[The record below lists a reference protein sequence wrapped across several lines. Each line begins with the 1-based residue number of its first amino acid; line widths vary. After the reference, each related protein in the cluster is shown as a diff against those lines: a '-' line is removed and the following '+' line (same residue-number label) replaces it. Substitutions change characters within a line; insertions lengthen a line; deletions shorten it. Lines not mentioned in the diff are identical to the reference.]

1 MIQED
6 LGGQIALVTGA
17 GRGIGAAIARRLA
30 ANGAT
35 VVVNYRGSETEAHA
49 VVDAIRA
56 AGGTAEAVQADMAE
70 AAGTEALFAGVLERH
85 GGLDLVVNNAGI
97 VKDTLLVSMR
107 EPDWQK
113 VIDVNL
119 TGVMRCTRLALRH
132 MMRARRGCVV
142 NLASIQA
149 IRGGRGQA
157 NYAAA
162 KAGVLALT
170 RAAALEVAERG
181 VRVNAVLPGFIETDM
196 TQVIQRRAGDQVLAN
211 IPAGRFGTPD
221 DVAGLVLFLCSSD
234 AAYITGQAFAVDGGL
249 SVA

>member
-1 MIQED
+1 MIRAD
-6 LGGQIALVTGA
+6 LTGKIALVTGA
-17 GRGIGAAIARRLA
+17 GRGIGAAIAERLG

-35 VVVNYRGSETEAHA
+35 VIVNYRSSAEEAEA
-49 VVDAIRA
+49 VAQRIRD
-56 AGGTAEAVQADMAE
+56 AGGTAETVQADMGDAAAVE
-70 AAGTEALFAGVLERH
+70 AMFKGVLAEH
-85 GGLDLVVNNAGI
+85 GTLDLLVNNAGI

-119 TGVMRCTRLALRH
+119 TGLMRATRLALRH
-132 MMRARRGCVV
+132 MMRARTGSIV

-162 KAGVLALT
+162 KAGVLGLT
-170 RAAALEVAERG
+170 RAAALEVADRG

-196 TQVIQRRAGDQVLAN
+196 TKVIQRRAGDQVLAQ
-211 IPAGRFGTPD
+211 IPQARFGTPE
-221 DVAGLVLFLCSSD
+221 DVAGMVLFLCSED
-234 AAYITGQAFAVDGGL
+234 ASYVTGQAFTVDGGL
-249 SVA
+249 SIQ